1 MSKRLHKQ
9 GMKWNSFGR
18 YRPLVRELVIR
29 DLKLKYQRSLLGYLW
44 SLLNP
49 LLMMLILNFVFG
61 HFFRIGIDNFPL
73 YLICGQTMFSF
84 FSESTSAA
92 MTSVISNA
100 SLIRK
105 IYVPGYVF
113 PLSRIIS
120 CFVNMSFSLTAI
132 VLVMCITGARFY
144 WTILTVVF
152 PVFFLFLF
160 CCGIGLTLSAL
171 TVFFRDLIHLWNVAT
186 LAWLYLTPVFYTPDV
201 LPENVRL
208 IVVHNPLYF
217 YITFFRCAV
226 MQGVLPGQDI
236 WLGCVLS
243 SLLSLLI
250 GMLVFRKLK
259 ERFIL
264 YI

>member
-1 MSKRLHKQ
+1 MSKRLNKQ
-9 GMKWNSFGR
+9 GMKRNSFGR
-18 YRPLVRELVIR
+18 YRPLIHELVIR
-29 DLKLKYQRSLLGYLW
+29 DLKLKYQRSFLGYLW

-49 LLMMLILNFVFG
+49 LLMMLILNLVFG
-61 HFFRIGIDNFPL
+61 HVFRFGINNFPL
-73 YLICGQTMFSF
+73 YLICGQTLFNF
-84 FSESTSAA
+84 FSESTGAA
-92 MTSVISNA
+92 MTSVINNA

-113 PLSRIIS
+113 PLTRIVS
-120 CFVNMSFSLTAI
+120 CFVNMSFSLVAI

-152 PVFFLFLF
+152 PVLFLFLF
-160 CCGIGLTLSAL
+160 CCGTGMLLSAL

-186 LAWLYLTPVFYTPDV
+186 LVWLYLTPVFYTPDM
-201 LPENVRL
+201 LPENVRQ
-208 IVVHNPLYF
+208 IVAHNPLYF

-226 MQGVLPGQDI
+226 MQGVLPGPDI
-236 WLGCVLS
+236 WIGCILS
-243 SLLSLLI
+243 SLLSLFI
-250 GMLVFRKLK
+250 GLMVFRKLK